1 MLGTDLQ
8 YLDALNDGRIVWVG
22 NQEVDNVATRPLT
35 REYALVLPS
44 SLTCTIATTFGTDWF
59 SVVP

>member
-1 MLGTDLQ
+1 LLGTDQQ

-22 NQEVDNVATRPLT
+22 NQEVDNLATRPLT
-35 REYALVLPS
+35 RGGARLPQS
-44 SLTCTIATTFGTDWF
+44 SLTCTIATTFGTDWL

>member
-1 MLGTDLQ
+1 MLGTDQQ

-35 REYALVLPS
+35 REYARVLPS
-44 SLTCTIATTFGTDWF
+44 SLTCTIATTFGTDGF